1 MLRKAVILAMLGLSA
16 CGSLERRTATI
27 APGDTTQRVL
37 SVLGTPGDRQ
47 FNGALEAWQYCQ
59 TGAGFGYHDFRTI
72 WIRDGRVVGMN
83 SYKDHTAAS
92 GCGGHFK
99 SIDWSSAPHE

>member
-1 MLRKAVILAMLGLSA
+1 MLTLSISMCLISA
-16 CGSLERRTATI
+16 CGSLERRAV
-27 APGDTTQRVL
+27 AVNPGDSKERVMAI
-37 SVLGTPGDRQ
+37 LGAPGDRQ
-47 FNGALEAWQYCQ
+47 FSGNVEAWQYCQ

-92 GCGGHFK
+92 GCSGHFK
-99 SIDWSSAPHE
+99 PVDWSSAPHE